1 MSKENLKFL
10 SSKQALKDTANF
22 ISRMSEIYHIKHWI
36 VFGCSYSGT
45 LAAWMRLKYPH
56 LVLGAISSS
65 GPLYAKLN
73 FREYFQVIM
82 YKISVLSIYI
92 LSNFPERKTNFGLSP

>member
-73 FREYFQVIM
+73 FPEYFQVIL
-82 YKISVLSIYI
+82 YKFKNLF
-92 LSNFPERKTNFGLSP
+92 SNSPERKTSFGLSP